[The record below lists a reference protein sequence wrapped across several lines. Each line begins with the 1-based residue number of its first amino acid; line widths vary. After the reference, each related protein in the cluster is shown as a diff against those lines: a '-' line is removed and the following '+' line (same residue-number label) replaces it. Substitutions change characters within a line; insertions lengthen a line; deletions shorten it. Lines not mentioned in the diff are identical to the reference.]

1 MERFSKVY
9 KEKFRFTR
17 IQKILITV
25 CVICLGF
32 GVFTRFIGGNV
43 ASKYG
48 YDVFSMLRYSLI
60 DHPVQTVTG
69 FSEDLSSLW
78 QVKDEND
85 ELRSELASQNMY
97 KAELDETKRKL
108 QELEELN
115 ELTSNS
121 DYESISANILN
132 RDTQGW
138 SNTIT
143 LDKGTNDGITED
155 MAVICSKG
163 LIGKVVEAN
172 PNSSKVKLLTESSA
186 DTKISIRVEIDK
198 DTTAGGT
205 LEGYDPDTG
214 MYTVNVYDSN
224 VKIEEGMKIITSG
237 TGQVFPSGILIGK
250 VSEVSDKYDEVGKSV
265 LVKPAVNFDSFN
277 YVSVLKVK

>member
-143 LDKGTNDGITED
+143 LDKGTNDGID
-155 MAVICSKG
+155 KNMAVICSKG

-172 PNSSKVKLLTESSA
+172 PNSSKVKLLTESSLS
-186 DTKISIRVEIDK
+186 ISINIEIDK

-205 LEGYDPDTG
+205 LAGYDPDTG
-214 MYTVNVYDSN
+214 MYTINVFDSN
-224 VKIEEGMKIITSG
+224 VKIEKDMKIITSG
-237 TGQVFPSGILIGK
+237 KGQLFPSGILIGK
-250 VSEVSDKYDEVGKSV
+250 VSEVTDKYDEVGKSV
-265 LVKPAVNFDSFN
+265 QAKPAVNFDSFN

>member
-32 GVFTRFIGGNV
+32 GVFTRFIGGNI

-143 LDKGTNDGITED
+143 LDKGTSDGID
-155 MAVICSKG
+155 KGMAVICSKG

-172 PNSSKVKLLTESSA
+172 PNSSKVKLLTESST
-186 DTKISIRVEIDK
+186 DTKVSVRVEIDK
-198 DTTAGGT
+198 DTTAGGA
-205 LEGYDPDTG
+205 LAGYDPDTG
-214 MYTVNVYDSN
+214 MYTVDIYDSN
-224 VKIEEGMKIITSG
+224 MKIEEGMKIITSG

-250 VSEVSDKYDEVGKSV
+250 VSEVNDKYDEVGKSV

-277 YVSVLKVK
+277 YVSVLKVN